1 MLRHGAQVVQ
11 AYARN
16 KGIISLRQS
25 YRFSVINYLWAV
37 SCLVNKERTERG
49 KGEVNTKHSRK
60 GCSIPPPN
68 LGDGAKSQGV
78 RKHEKSRVAHGYASR
93 WNKR

>member
-1 MLRHGAQVVQ
+1 MTKEKEIQILQSLKGDTYFAQMFGDDID
-11 AYARN
+11 RM
-16 KGIISLRQS
+16 
-25 YRFSVINYLWAV
+25 
-37 SCLVNKERTERG
+37 CE
-49 KGEVNTKHSRK
+49 
-60 GCSIPPPN
+60 N